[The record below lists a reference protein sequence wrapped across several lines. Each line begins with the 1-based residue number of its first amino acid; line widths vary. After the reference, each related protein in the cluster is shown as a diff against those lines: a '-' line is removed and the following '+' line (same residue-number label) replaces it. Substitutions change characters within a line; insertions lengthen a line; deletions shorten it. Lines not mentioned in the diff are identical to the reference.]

1 MFSNKRIDMKRDA
14 EFLRKVTEL
23 ASKNNMG
30 ATAKALKIPVYTL
43 KARLLSAT
51 MKLGKIPPQFAKT
64 RVVKKVAKPKKRK
77 HLDTV
82 RASGKAGSS
91 RRVIIP
97 QQIFQELD
105 WNKGDKIVIRR
116 SGKNKIVIE
125 KSAG

>member
-1 MFSNKRIDMKRDA
+1 MKRDA
-14 EFLRKVTEL
+14 EFLRKVTKL

-30 ATAKALKIPVYTL
+30 ATAKALKIPVYKL
-43 KARLLSAT
+43 KARLLSVT
-51 MKLGKIPPQFAKT
+51 MKLGKIPPQFAKI
-64 RVVKKVAKPKKRK
+64 RVVKKVSKAKKRN
-77 HLDTV
+77 HMDTI

-125 KSAG
+125 KLAGK

>member
-1 MFSNKRIDMKRDA
+1 M
-14 EFLRKVTEL
+14 TEL

-43 KARLLSAT
+43 RSRLLSAA

-64 RVVKKVAKPKKRK
+64 RGVKKVAKTKKRK

-105 WNKGDKIVIRR
+105 WNKGEKIVIRR

-125 KSAG
+125 SAGK